1 MDPDRPTTN
10 PFRLLP
16 SVERLAA
23 NARDAAQRRGV
34 PAAVLTRLAQGV
46 IEALRTRLAANE
58 WSGPEFERFVADRG
72 PERELEQALLREA
85 GAGWVRV
92 VNATGVVLNTGLG
105 RAPVHPLAAERMAQ
119 AAASYGTL
127 EVERWS
133 GKRNQRDDR
142 ISDLMVRL
150 VGGEAAI
157 AVNNCAAAVL
167 LALQTFAGGKGCIL
181 SRGELVEIGGSFRM
195 PAVMERAGVRLVEV
209 GTTNRTRL
217 SDYES
222 AIDAHTGLVL
232 KVHTS
237 NYRVVG
243 FTEEVSVKE
252 LAALGRRRALPV
264 LYDLGSGLVDPAGAV
279 PLDFLDETNTVAGA
293 LADGVDAV
301 MFSGD
306 KLFGG
311 PQAGF
316 IVGRRDTIAAL
327 RKNPLYRALRLDKVA
342 IAGIEATLEI
352 VAQGRADEL
361 PTRRM
366 LITSAEQL
374 QPVAQRVAAA
384 IGACTGCTAAVVPQ
398 RSQPGSGTAPHV
410 FIDTYCVAATRNGW
424 SAQRLA
430 RELRHGEPVVF
441 ARIED
446 DRVLLD
452 VRTLLPGDEELLLA
466 AFQRLS

>member
-1 MDPDRPTTN
+1 MDAERPTTN

-23 NARDAAQRRGV
+23 SVRDGAQQRGV
-34 PAAVLTRLAQGV
+34 PAAVVTRLAQGV
-46 IEALRTRLAANE
+46 VDALRTRLAANE
-58 WSGPEFERFVADRG
+58 WSGAAFEKFVADGG
-72 PERELEQALLREA
+72 PQRELELALAREA

-105 RAPVHPLAAERMAQ
+105 RAPVHAYAAERMAL

-127 EVERWS
+127 EVDRWS

-142 ISDLMVRL
+142 ISELMVRL

-217 SDYES
+217 SDYEQ
-222 AIDAHTGLVL
+222 AIDASTGLLL

-279 PLDFLDETNTVAGA
+279 PLDFLDETNTAAGA

-316 IVGRRDTIAAL
+316 IVGRRDTLAAL

-342 IAGIEATLEI
+342 IAGIEATLELI
-352 VAQGRADEL
+352 AQGRADEL

-366 LITSAEQL
+366 LIASAAQL
-374 QPVAQRVAAA
+374 RPAAERVAAA
-384 IGACTGCTAAVVPQ
+384 LGARAGCTAAVVPQ

-410 FIDTYCVAATRNGW
+410 FIDTFCVAVSKSGW
-424 SAQRLA
+424 SAERLA

-452 VRTLLPGDEELLLA
+452 VRTLLPGDEERLLA
-466 AFQRLS
+466 AFERLS